1 MNSKPVNYKEAVE
14 YIESIPKFTQK
25 HTQEHTREFLE
36 RLGRPAFDRKVVHVA
51 GTNGKGSVCAYIQ
64 AILEA
69 EGKKT
74 GFFTSPHLISINER
88 IQIGREP
95 IDNEKFYQ
103 VFEHVYDVVKKM
115 EEEGIPHPSYF
126 EFLFGMGLSAF
137 EKSDV
142 EYIVLETGLGG
153 RLDATNA
160 FPCPAL
166 TVITSIS
173 LDHTMILGNTIEQI
187 AAEKAGI
194 IKEGCPV
201 ISYDN
206 TKEVNEVIK
215 NKAKQMHAKVTFV
228 NSAGIRVLQES
239 LNGESFSYRSSDG
252 RWYEK
257 IEIPLL
263 GRHQINN
270 AALALE
276 TLNVIKN
283 YYCISD
289 FQTEDGM
296 RKTIWRGRIEI
307 LEREPMVIC
316 DGAHNPDGAKSL
328 LSFLQN
334 NFTNQRLIYIMG
346 VLSDKDYEQMVQ
358 ILAPAADKIYTVAPD
373 NPRAL
378 SSRELCNCISKYHQN
393 VEERQRLAECLSEVR
408 QKAEKDD
415 VIIICGTLSFQNEL
429 INQ

>member
-1 MNSKPVNYKEAVE
+1 MNYEEAMNF
-14 YIESIPKFTQK
+14 IQNTNKFGSVLGLDNI
-25 HTQEHTREFLE
+25 RELLE
-36 RLGRPAFDRKVVHVA
+36 RLGNPQDQLRVVHIA
-51 GTNGKGSVCAYIQ
+51 GTNGKGSTLAFLAGIFRESGYRAGRYV
-64 AILEA
+64 
-69 EGKKT
+69 
-74 GFFTSPHLISINER
+74 SPASFSYEERFRINEEN
-88 IQIGREP
+88 ISKK
-95 IDNEKFYQ
+95 DLCFYMEKIKN
-103 VFEHVYDVVKKM
+103 VAEEMVKDGLSHPTMFEIETALSFLYFLDKKVDVV
-115 EEEGIPHPSYF
+115 
-126 EFLFGMGLSAF
+126 L
-137 EKSDV
+137 
-142 EYIVLETGLGG
+142 LETGMGG
-153 RLDATNA
+153 RLDATNVVKKPIA
-160 FPCPAL
+160 
-166 TVITSIS
+166 TVIASIGM
-173 LDHTMILGNTIEQI
+173 DHMQFLGDTLEKI
-187 AAEKAGI
+187 ASEKAGI

-263 GRHQINN
+263 GKHQINN

>member
-1 MNSKPVNYKEAVE
+1 MNYEEAMNF
-14 YIESIPKFTQK
+14 IQNTNKFGSVLGLDNI
-25 HTQEHTREFLE
+25 RELLE
-36 RLGRPAFDRKVVHVA
+36 RLGNPQDQLRVVHIA
-51 GTNGKGSVCAYIQ
+51 GTNGKGSTLAFLAGIFRESGYRAGRYV
-64 AILEA
+64 
-69 EGKKT
+69 
-74 GFFTSPHLISINER
+74 SPASFSYEERFRINEEN
-88 IQIGREP
+88 ISKK
-95 IDNEKFYQ
+95 DLCFYMEKIKN
-103 VFEHVYDVVKKM
+103 VAEEMVKDGLSHPTMFEIETALSFLYFLDKKVDVV
-115 EEEGIPHPSYF
+115 F
-126 EFLFGMGLSAF
+126 
-137 EKSDV
+137 V
-142 EYIVLETGLGG
+142 ETGLGG
-153 RLDATNA
+153 RLDATNVVKKPIA
-160 FPCPAL
+160 
-166 TVITSIS
+166 TVIASIGM
-173 LDHTMILGNTIEQI
+173 DHMQFLGDTLEKI
-187 AAEKAGI
+187 ASEKAGI

>member
-1 MNSKPVNYKEAVE
+1 MNYEEAMNF
-14 YIESIPKFTQK
+14 IQNTNKFGSVLGLDNI
-25 HTQEHTREFLE
+25 RELLE
-36 RLGRPAFDRKVVHVA
+36 RLGNPQDQLRVVHIA
-51 GTNGKGSVCAYIQ
+51 GTNGKGSTLAFLAGIFRESGYRAGRYV
-64 AILEA
+64 
-69 EGKKT
+69 
-74 GFFTSPHLISINER
+74 SPASFSYEERFRINEEN
-88 IQIGREP
+88 ISKK
-95 IDNEKFYQ
+95 DLCFYMEKIKN
-103 VFEHVYDVVKKM
+103 VAEEMVKDGLSHPTMFEIETALSFLYFLDKKVDVV
-115 EEEGIPHPSYF
+115 
-126 EFLFGMGLSAF
+126 L
-137 EKSDV
+137 
-142 EYIVLETGLGG
+142 LETGMGG
-153 RLDATNA
+153 RLDATNVVKKPIA
-160 FPCPAL
+160 
-166 TVITSIS
+166 TVIASIGM
-173 LDHTMILGNTIEQI
+173 DHMQFLGDTLEKI
-187 AAEKAGI
+187 ASEKAGI

-393 VEERQRLAECLSEVR
+393 VEERQRLAECFSEVR

>member
-1 MNSKPVNYKEAVE
+1 MNYEEAMNF
-14 YIESIPKFTQK
+14 IQNTNKFGSVLGLDNI
-25 HTQEHTREFLE
+25 RELLE
-36 RLGRPAFDRKVVHVA
+36 RLGNPQDQLRVVHIA
-51 GTNGKGSVCAYIQ
+51 GTNGKGSTLAFLAGIFRESGYRAGRYV
-64 AILEA
+64 
-69 EGKKT
+69 
-74 GFFTSPHLISINER
+74 SPASFSYEERFRINEEN
-88 IQIGREP
+88 ISKK
-95 IDNEKFYQ
+95 DLCFYMEKIKN
-103 VFEHVYDVVKKM
+103 VAEEMVKDGLSHPTMFEIETALSFLYFLDKKVDVV
-115 EEEGIPHPSYF
+115 
-126 EFLFGMGLSAF
+126 L
-137 EKSDV
+137 
-142 EYIVLETGLGG
+142 LETGMGG
-153 RLDATNA
+153 RLDATNVVKKPIA
-160 FPCPAL
+160 
-166 TVITSIS
+166 TVIASIGM
-173 LDHTMILGNTIEQI
+173 DHMQFLGDTLEKI
-187 AAEKAGI
+187 ASEKAGI

-358 ILAPAADKIYTVAPD
+358 ILAPAAGKIYTVAPD

>member
-1 MNSKPVNYKEAVE
+1 MNYEEAMNF
-14 YIESIPKFTQK
+14 IQNTNKFGSVLGLDNI
-25 HTQEHTREFLE
+25 RELLE
-36 RLGRPAFDRKVVHVA
+36 RLGNPQDQLRVVHIA
-51 GTNGKGSVCAYIQ
+51 GTNGKGSTLAFLAGIFRESGYRAGRYV
-64 AILEA
+64 
-69 EGKKT
+69 
-74 GFFTSPHLISINER
+74 SPASFSYEERFRINEEN
-88 IQIGREP
+88 ISKK
-95 IDNEKFYQ
+95 DLCFYMEKIKN
-103 VFEHVYDVVKKM
+103 VAEEMVKDGLSHPTMFEIETALSFLYFLDKKVDVV
-115 EEEGIPHPSYF
+115 
-126 EFLFGMGLSAF
+126 L
-137 EKSDV
+137 
-142 EYIVLETGLGG
+142 LETGMGG
-153 RLDATNA
+153 RLDATNVVKKPIA
-160 FPCPAL
+160 
-166 TVITSIS
+166 TVIASIGM
-173 LDHTMILGNTIEQI
+173 DHMQFLGDTLEKI
-187 AAEKAGI
+187 ASEKAGI

-316 DGAHNPDGAKSL
+316 DGAHNPDGVKSL

-358 ILAPAADKIYTVAPD
+358 ILAPSADKIYTVAPD

>member
-1 MNSKPVNYKEAVE
+1 MNYEEAMNF
-14 YIESIPKFTQK
+14 IQNTNKFGSVLGLDNI
-25 HTQEHTREFLE
+25 RELLE
-36 RLGRPAFDRKVVHVA
+36 RLGNPQDQLRVVHIA
-51 GTNGKGSVCAYIQ
+51 GTNGKGSTLAFLAGIFRESGYRAGRYV
-64 AILEA
+64 
-69 EGKKT
+69 
-74 GFFTSPHLISINER
+74 SPASFSYEERFRINEEN
-88 IQIGREP
+88 ISKK
-95 IDNEKFYQ
+95 DLCFYMEKIKN
-103 VFEHVYDVVKKM
+103 VAEEMVKDGLSHPTMFEIETALSFLYFLDKKVDVV
-115 EEEGIPHPSYF
+115 
-126 EFLFGMGLSAF
+126 L
-137 EKSDV
+137 
-142 EYIVLETGLGG
+142 LETGMGG
-153 RLDATNA
+153 RLDATNVVKKPIA
-160 FPCPAL
+160 
-166 TVITSIS
+166 TVIASIGM
-173 LDHTMILGNTIEQI
+173 DHMQFLGDTLEKI
-187 AAEKAGI
+187 ASEKAGI

-334 NFTNQRLIYIMG
+334 NFTNQQLIYIMG

>member
-1 MNSKPVNYKEAVE
+1 MNYEEAMNF
-14 YIESIPKFTQK
+14 IQNTNKFGSVLGLDNI
-25 HTQEHTREFLE
+25 RELLE
-36 RLGRPAFDRKVVHVA
+36 RLGNPQDQLRVVHIA
-51 GTNGKGSVCAYIQ
+51 GTNGKGSTLAFLAGIFRESGYRAGRYV
-64 AILEA
+64 
-69 EGKKT
+69 
-74 GFFTSPHLISINER
+74 SPASFSYEERFRINEEN
-88 IQIGREP
+88 ISKK
-95 IDNEKFYQ
+95 DLCFYMEKIKN
-103 VFEHVYDVVKKM
+103 VAEEMVKDGLSHPTMFEIETALSFLYFLDKKVDVV
-115 EEEGIPHPSYF
+115 
-126 EFLFGMGLSAF
+126 L
-137 EKSDV
+137 
-142 EYIVLETGLGG
+142 LETGMGG
-153 RLDATNA
+153 RLDATNVVKKPIA
-160 FPCPAL
+160 
-166 TVITSIS
+166 TVIASIGM
-173 LDHTMILGNTIEQI
+173 DHMQFLGDTLEKI
-187 AAEKAGI
+187 ASEKAGI

-228 NSAGIRVLQES
+228 NSAGIKVLQES

>member
-1 MNSKPVNYKEAVE
+1 MNYEEAMNF
-14 YIESIPKFTQK
+14 IQNTNKFGSALGLDNI
-25 HTQEHTREFLE
+25 RELLE
-36 RLGRPAFDRKVVHVA
+36 RLGNPQDQLRVVHIA
-51 GTNGKGSVCAYIQ
+51 GTNGKGSTLAFLAGIFRESGYRAGRYV
-64 AILEA
+64 
-69 EGKKT
+69 
-74 GFFTSPHLISINER
+74 SPASFSYEERFRINEEN
-88 IQIGREP
+88 ISKK
-95 IDNEKFYQ
+95 DLCFYMEKIKN
-103 VFEHVYDVVKKM
+103 VAEEMVKDGLSHPTMFEIETALSFLYFLDKKVDVV
-115 EEEGIPHPSYF
+115 
-126 EFLFGMGLSAF
+126 L
-137 EKSDV
+137 
-142 EYIVLETGLGG
+142 LETGMGG
-153 RLDATNA
+153 RLDATNVVKKPIA
-160 FPCPAL
+160 
-166 TVITSIS
+166 TVIASIGM
-173 LDHTMILGNTIEQI
+173 DHMQFLGDTLEKI
-187 AAEKAGI
+187 ASEKAGI

>member
-1 MNSKPVNYKEAVE
+1 MNYEEAMNFIQNTNKFGSVLGLDNIKEL
-14 YIESIPKFTQK
+14 
-25 HTQEHTREFLE
+25 LE
-36 RLGRPAFDRKVVHVA
+36 RLGNPQDQLKVVHIA
-51 GTNGKGSVCAYIQ
+51 GTNGKGSTLAFLAGIFRESGYRAGRYV
-64 AILEA
+64 
-69 EGKKT
+69 
-74 GFFTSPHLISINER
+74 SPASFSYEERFRINEEN
-88 IQIGREP
+88 ISKK
-95 IDNEKFYQ
+95 DLCFYMEKIKN
-103 VFEHVYDVVKKM
+103 VAEEMVKDGLSHPTMFEIETALSFLYFLDKKVDVV
-115 EEEGIPHPSYF
+115 
-126 EFLFGMGLSAF
+126 L
-137 EKSDV
+137 
-142 EYIVLETGLGG
+142 LETGMGG
-153 RLDATNA
+153 RLDATNVVKKPIA
-160 FPCPAL
+160 
-166 TVITSIS
+166 TVIASIGM
-173 LDHTMILGNTIEQI
+173 DHMQFLGDTLEKI
-187 AAEKAGI
+187 ASEKAGI

-378 SSRELCNCISKYHQN
+378 SSRELCNCISKYHKN

>member
-1 MNSKPVNYKEAVE
+1 MNYEEAMNF
-14 YIESIPKFTQK
+14 IQNTNKFGSVLGLDNI
-25 HTQEHTREFLE
+25 RELLE
-36 RLGRPAFDRKVVHVA
+36 RLGNPQDQLAFLAGIFRESGYRAGRYVSPASFSYEER
-51 GTNGKGSVCAYIQ
+51 
-64 AILEA
+64 
-69 EGKKT
+69 
-74 GFFTSPHLISINER
+74 FRINEEN
-88 IQIGREP
+88 ISKK
-95 IDNEKFYQ
+95 DLCFYMEKIKN
-103 VFEHVYDVVKKM
+103 VAEEMVKDGLSHPTMFEIETALSFLYFLDKKVDVV
-115 EEEGIPHPSYF
+115 
-126 EFLFGMGLSAF
+126 L
-137 EKSDV
+137 
-142 EYIVLETGLGG
+142 LETGMGG
-153 RLDATNA
+153 RLDATNVVKKPIA
-160 FPCPAL
+160 
-166 TVITSIS
+166 TVIASIGM
-173 LDHTMILGNTIEQI
+173 DHMQFLGDTLEKI
-187 AAEKAGI
+187 ASEKAGI

>member
-1 MNSKPVNYKEAVE
+1 MNYEEAMNF
-14 YIESIPKFTQK
+14 IQNTNKFGSVLGLDNI
-25 HTQEHTREFLE
+25 RELLE
-36 RLGRPAFDRKVVHVA
+36 RLGNPQDQLRVVHIA
-51 GTNGKGSVCAYIQ
+51 GTNGKGSTLAFLAGIFRESGYRAGRYV
-64 AILEA
+64 
-69 EGKKT
+69 
-74 GFFTSPHLISINER
+74 SPASFSYEERFRINEEN
-88 IQIGREP
+88 ISKK
-95 IDNEKFYQ
+95 DLCFYMEKIKN
-103 VFEHVYDVVKKM
+103 VAEEMGKDGLSHPTMFEIETALSFLYFLDKKVDVV
-115 EEEGIPHPSYF
+115 
-126 EFLFGMGLSAF
+126 L
-137 EKSDV
+137 
-142 EYIVLETGLGG
+142 LETGMGG
-153 RLDATNA
+153 RLDATNVVKKPIA
-160 FPCPAL
+160 
-166 TVITSIS
+166 TVIASIGM
-173 LDHTMILGNTIEQI
+173 DHMQFLGDTLEKI
-187 AAEKAGI
+187 ASEKAGI

-358 ILAPAADKIYTVAPD
+358 ILAPSADKIYTVAPD

>member
-1 MNSKPVNYKEAVE
+1 MNYEEAMNF
-14 YIESIPKFTQK
+14 IQNTNKFGSVLGLDNI
-25 HTQEHTREFLE
+25 RELLE
-36 RLGRPAFDRKVVHVA
+36 RLGNPQDQLRVVHIA
-51 GTNGKGSVCAYIQ
+51 GTNGKGSTLAFLAGIFRESGYRAGRYV
-64 AILEA
+64 
-69 EGKKT
+69 
-74 GFFTSPHLISINER
+74 SPASFSYEERFRINEEN
-88 IQIGREP
+88 ISKK
-95 IDNEKFYQ
+95 DLCFYMEKIKN
-103 VFEHVYDVVKKM
+103 VAEEMVKDGLSHPTMFEIETALSFLYFLDKKVDVV
-115 EEEGIPHPSYF
+115 
-126 EFLFGMGLSAF
+126 L
-137 EKSDV
+137 
-142 EYIVLETGLGG
+142 LETGMGG
-153 RLDATNA
+153 RLDATNVVKKPIA
-160 FPCPAL
+160 
-166 TVITSIS
+166 TVIASIGM
-173 LDHTMILGNTIEQI
+173 DHMQFLGDILEKI
-187 AAEKAGI
+187 ASEKAGI

>member
-1 MNSKPVNYKEAVE
+1 MNYEEAMNF
-14 YIESIPKFTQK
+14 IQNTNKFGSVLGLDNI
-25 HTQEHTREFLE
+25 RELLE
-36 RLGRPAFDRKVVHVA
+36 RLGNPQDQLRVVHIA
-51 GTNGKGSVCAYIQ
+51 GTNGKGSTLAFLAGIFRESGYRAGRYV
-64 AILEA
+64 
-69 EGKKT
+69 
-74 GFFTSPHLISINER
+74 SPASFYYEERFRINEEN
-88 IQIGREP
+88 ISKK
-95 IDNEKFYQ
+95 DLCFYMEKIKN
-103 VFEHVYDVVKKM
+103 VAEEMVKDGLSHPTMFEIETALSFLYFLDKKVDVV
-115 EEEGIPHPSYF
+115 
-126 EFLFGMGLSAF
+126 L
-137 EKSDV
+137 
-142 EYIVLETGLGG
+142 LETGMGG
-153 RLDATNA
+153 RLDATNVVKKPIA
-160 FPCPAL
+160 
-166 TVITSIS
+166 TVIASIGM
-173 LDHTMILGNTIEQI
+173 DHMQFLGDTLEKI
-187 AAEKAGI
+187 ASEKAGI

-393 VEERQRLAECLSEVR
+393 VEERQRLAECLSKVR

>member
-1 MNSKPVNYKEAVE
+1 MNYEEAMNF
-14 YIESIPKFTQK
+14 IQNTNKFGSVLGLDNI
-25 HTQEHTREFLE
+25 RELLE
-36 RLGRPAFDRKVVHVA
+36 RLGNPQDQLRVVHIA
-51 GTNGKGSVCAYIQ
+51 GTNGKGSTLAFLAGIFRESGYRAGRYV
-64 AILEA
+64 
-69 EGKKT
+69 
-74 GFFTSPHLISINER
+74 SPASFSYEERFRINEEN
-88 IQIGREP
+88 ISKK
-95 IDNEKFYQ
+95 DLCFYMEKIKN
-103 VFEHVYDVVKKM
+103 VAEEMVKDGLSNPTMFEIETALSFLYFLDKKVDVV
-115 EEEGIPHPSYF
+115 
-126 EFLFGMGLSAF
+126 L
-137 EKSDV
+137 
-142 EYIVLETGLGG
+142 LETGMGG
-153 RLDATNA
+153 RLDATNVVKKPIA
-160 FPCPAL
+160 
-166 TVITSIS
+166 TVIASIGM
-173 LDHTMILGNTIEQI
+173 DHMQFLGDTLEKI
-187 AAEKAGI
+187 ASEKAGI

>member
-1 MNSKPVNYKEAVE
+1 MNYEEAMNF
-14 YIESIPKFTQK
+14 IQNTNKFGSVLGLDNI
-25 HTQEHTREFLE
+25 RELLE
-36 RLGRPAFDRKVVHVA
+36 RLGNPQDQLRVVHIA
-51 GTNGKGSVCAYIQ
+51 GTNGKGSTLAFLAGIFRESGYRAGRYV
-64 AILEA
+64 
-69 EGKKT
+69 
-74 GFFTSPHLISINER
+74 SPASFSYEERFRINEEN
-88 IQIGREP
+88 ISKK
-95 IDNEKFYQ
+95 DLCFYMEKIKN
-103 VFEHVYDVVKKM
+103 VAEEMVKDGLSHPTMFEIETALSFLYFLDKKVDVV
-115 EEEGIPHPSYF
+115 
-126 EFLFGMGLSAF
+126 L
-137 EKSDV
+137 
-142 EYIVLETGLGG
+142 LETGMGG
-153 RLDATNA
+153 RLDATNVVKKPIA
-160 FPCPAL
+160 
-166 TVITSIS
+166 TVIASIGM
-173 LDHTMILGNTIEQI
+173 DHMQFLGDTLEKI
-187 AAEKAGI
+187 ASEKAEI

-334 NFTNQRLIYIMG
+334 NFTNQRLIYILG

>member
-1 MNSKPVNYKEAVE
+1 MNYEEAMNF
-14 YIESIPKFTQK
+14 IQNTNKFGSVLGLDNI
-25 HTQEHTREFLE
+25 RELLE
-36 RLGRPAFDRKVVHVA
+36 RLGNPQDQLRVVHIA
-51 GTNGKGSVCAYIQ
+51 GTNGKGSTLAFLAGIFRESGYRAGRYV
-64 AILEA
+64 
-69 EGKKT
+69 
-74 GFFTSPHLISINER
+74 SPASFSYEERFRINEEN
-88 IQIGREP
+88 ISKK
-95 IDNEKFYQ
+95 DLCFYMEKIKN
-103 VFEHVYDVVKKM
+103 VAEEMVKDGLSHPTMFEIETALSFLYFLDKKVDVV
-115 EEEGIPHPSYF
+115 
-126 EFLFGMGLSAF
+126 L
-137 EKSDV
+137 
-142 EYIVLETGLGG
+142 LETGMGG
-153 RLDATNA
+153 RLDATNVVKKPIA
-160 FPCPAL
+160 
-166 TVITSIS
+166 TVIASIGM
-173 LDHTMILGNTIEQI
+173 DHMQFLGDTLEKI
-187 AAEKAGI
+187 ASEKAGI

-316 DGAHNPDGAKSL
+316 DGAHNPDGAKSV

-393 VEERQRLAECLSEVR
+393 VEERQRLAECLREVR

>member
-1 MNSKPVNYKEAVE
+1 MNYEEAMNF
-14 YIESIPKFTQK
+14 IQNTNKFGSVLVLDNI
-25 HTQEHTREFLE
+25 RELLE
-36 RLGRPAFDRKVVHVA
+36 RLGNPQDQLRVVHIA
-51 GTNGKGSVCAYIQ
+51 GTNGKGSTLAFLAGIFRESGYRAGRYV
-64 AILEA
+64 
-69 EGKKT
+69 
-74 GFFTSPHLISINER
+74 SPASFSYEERFRINEEN
-88 IQIGREP
+88 ISKK
-95 IDNEKFYQ
+95 DLCFYMEKIKN
-103 VFEHVYDVVKKM
+103 VAEEMVKDGLSHPTMFEIETALSFLYFLDKKVDVV
-115 EEEGIPHPSYF
+115 
-126 EFLFGMGLSAF
+126 L
-137 EKSDV
+137 
-142 EYIVLETGLGG
+142 LETGMGG
-153 RLDATNA
+153 RLDATNVVKKPIA
-160 FPCPAL
+160 
-166 TVITSIS
+166 TVIASIGM
-173 LDHTMILGNTIEQI
+173 DHMQFLGDTLEKI
-187 AAEKAGI
+187 ASEKAGI

>member
-1 MNSKPVNYKEAVE
+1 MNYEEAMNF
-14 YIESIPKFTQK
+14 IQNTNKFGSVLGLDNI
-25 HTQEHTREFLE
+25 RELLE
-36 RLGRPAFDRKVVHVA
+36 RLGNPQDQLRVVHIA
-51 GTNGKGSVCAYIQ
+51 GTNGKGSTLAFLAGIFRESGYRAGRYV
-64 AILEA
+64 
-69 EGKKT
+69 
-74 GFFTSPHLISINER
+74 SPASFSYEERFRINEEN
-88 IQIGREP
+88 ISKK
-95 IDNEKFYQ
+95 DLCFYMEKIKN
-103 VFEHVYDVVKKM
+103 VAEEMVKDGLSHPTMFEIETALSFLYFLDKKVDVV
-115 EEEGIPHPSYF
+115 
-126 EFLFGMGLSAF
+126 L
-137 EKSDV
+137 
-142 EYIVLETGLGG
+142 LETGMGG
-153 RLDATNA
+153 RLDATNVVKKPIA
-160 FPCPAL
+160 
-166 TVITSIS
+166 TVIASIGM
-173 LDHTMILGNTIEQI
+173 DHMQFLGDTLEKI
-187 AAEKAGI
+187 ASEKAGI

-378 SSRELCNCISKYHQN
+378 SSRKLCNCISKYNQN
-393 VEERQRLAECLSEVR
+393 EEERQRLAECLSEVR

>member
-1 MNSKPVNYKEAVE
+1 MNYEEAMNFIQNTNKIGSVLGLDN
-14 YIESIPKFTQK
+14 I
-25 HTQEHTREFLE
+25 RELLE
-36 RLGRPAFDRKVVHVA
+36 RLGNPQDQLRVVHIA
-51 GTNGKGSVCAYIQ
+51 GTNGKGSTLAFLAGIFRESGYRAGRYV
-64 AILEA
+64 
-69 EGKKT
+69 
-74 GFFTSPHLISINER
+74 SPASFYYEERFRINEEN
-88 IQIGREP
+88 ISKK
-95 IDNEKFYQ
+95 DLCFYMEKIKN
-103 VFEHVYDVVKKM
+103 VAEEMVKDGLSHPTMFEIETALSFLYFLDKKVDVV
-115 EEEGIPHPSYF
+115 
-126 EFLFGMGLSAF
+126 L
-137 EKSDV
+137 
-142 EYIVLETGLGG
+142 LETGMGG
-153 RLDATNA
+153 RLDATNVVKKPIA
-160 FPCPAL
+160 
-166 TVITSIS
+166 TVIASIGM
-173 LDHTMILGNTIEQI
+173 DHMQFLGDTLEKI
-187 AAEKAGI
+187 ASEKAGI

>member
-1 MNSKPVNYKEAVE
+1 MNYEEAMNF
-14 YIESIPKFTQK
+14 IQNTNKFGSVLGLDNI
-25 HTQEHTREFLE
+25 RELLK
-36 RLGRPAFDRKVVHVA
+36 RLGNPQDQLKVVHIA
-51 GTNGKGSVCAYIQ
+51 GTNGKGSTLAFLAGVFRESGYRAGRYV
-64 AILEA
+64 
-69 EGKKT
+69 
-74 GFFTSPHLISINER
+74 SPASFSYEERFRINEEN
-88 IQIGREP
+88 ISKK
-95 IDNEKFYQ
+95 DLCFYMEKIKNIAEEMVQ
-103 VFEHVYDVVKKM
+103 DGLSHPTMFELETALSFLYFLDKKVDVV
-115 EEEGIPHPSYF
+115 
-126 EFLFGMGLSAF
+126 L
-137 EKSDV
+137 
-142 EYIVLETGLGG
+142 LETGMGG
-153 RLDATNA
+153 RLDATNVVKKPIA
-160 FPCPAL
+160 
-166 TVITSIS
+166 TVIASIGM
-173 LDHTMILGNTIEQI
+173 DHMQFLGDTLEKI
-187 AAEKAGI
+187 ASEKAGI
-194 IKEGCPV
+194 IKKGCPV

-215 NKAKQMHAKVTFV
+215 KQAEKMHAKAVFV
-228 NSAGIRVLQES
+228 NSSGIRVIKES
-239 LNGESFSYRSSDG
+239 LEGESFSYRSSDG

-334 NFTNQRLIYIMG
+334 NFTNRRLIYIMG

-378 SSRELCNCISKYHQN
+378 SSKELCSCVSKYHQD
-393 VEERQRLAECLSEVR
+393 VEERQRLSECLREVK
-408 QKAEKDD
+408 QKADKDD

>member
-1 MNSKPVNYKEAVE
+1 MNYEEAMNF
-14 YIESIPKFTQK
+14 IQNTNKFGSVLGLDNI
-25 HTQEHTREFLE
+25 RELLE
-36 RLGRPAFDRKVVHVA
+36 RLGNPQDQLRVVHIA
-51 GTNGKGSVCAYIQ
+51 GTNGKGSTLAFLAGIFRESGYRAGRYV
-64 AILEA
+64 
-69 EGKKT
+69 
-74 GFFTSPHLISINER
+74 SPASFYYEERFRINEEN
-88 IQIGREP
+88 ISKK
-95 IDNEKFYQ
+95 DLCFYMEKIKN
-103 VFEHVYDVVKKM
+103 VAEEMVKDGLSHPTMFEIETALSFLYFLDKKVDVV
-115 EEEGIPHPSYF
+115 
-126 EFLFGMGLSAF
+126 L
-137 EKSDV
+137 
-142 EYIVLETGLGG
+142 LETGMGG
-153 RLDATNA
+153 RLDATNVVKKPIA
-160 FPCPAL
+160 
-166 TVITSIS
+166 TVIASIGM
-173 LDHTMILGNTIEQI
+173 DHMQFLGDTLEKI
-187 AAEKAGI
+187 ASEKAGI

-358 ILAPAADKIYTVAPD
+358 ILAPSADKIYTVAPD

>member
-1 MNSKPVNYKEAVE
+1 MNYEEAMNF
-14 YIESIPKFTQK
+14 IQNTNKFGSVLGLDNI
-25 HTQEHTREFLE
+25 RELLE
-36 RLGRPAFDRKVVHVA
+36 RLGNPQDQLRVVHIA
-51 GTNGKGSVCAYIQ
+51 GTNGKGSTLAFLAGIFRESGYRAGRYV
-64 AILEA
+64 
-69 EGKKT
+69 
-74 GFFTSPHLISINER
+74 SPASFSYEERFRINEEN
-88 IQIGREP
+88 ISKK
-95 IDNEKFYQ
+95 DLCFYMEKIKN
-103 VFEHVYDVVKKM
+103 VAEEMVKDGLSHPTMFEIETALSFLYFLDKKVDVV
-115 EEEGIPHPSYF
+115 
-126 EFLFGMGLSAF
+126 L
-137 EKSDV
+137 
-142 EYIVLETGLGG
+142 LETGMGG
-153 RLDATNA
+153 RLDATNVVKKPIA
-160 FPCPAL
+160 
-166 TVITSIS
+166 TVIASIGM
-173 LDHTMILGNTIEQI
+173 DHMQFLGDTLEKI
-187 AAEKAGI
+187 ASEKAGI

-228 NSAGIRVLQES
+228 NSAGIRVLRES

>member
-1 MNSKPVNYKEAVE
+1 MNYEEAMNF
-14 YIESIPKFTQK
+14 IQNTNKFGSVLGLDNI
-25 HTQEHTREFLE
+25 RELLE
-36 RLGRPAFDRKVVHVA
+36 RLGNPQDQLRVVHIA
-51 GTNGKGSVCAYIQ
+51 GTNGKGSTLAFLAGVFRESGYRAGRYV
-64 AILEA
+64 
-69 EGKKT
+69 
-74 GFFTSPHLISINER
+74 SPASFSYEERFRINEEN
-88 IQIGREP
+88 ISKK
-95 IDNEKFYQ
+95 DLCFYMEKIKN
-103 VFEHVYDVVKKM
+103 VAEEMVKDGLSHPTMFEIETALSFLYFLDKKVDVV
-115 EEEGIPHPSYF
+115 
-126 EFLFGMGLSAF
+126 L
-137 EKSDV
+137 
-142 EYIVLETGLGG
+142 LETGMGG
-153 RLDATNA
+153 RLDATNVVKKPIA
-160 FPCPAL
+160 
-166 TVITSIS
+166 TVIASIGM
-173 LDHTMILGNTIEQI
+173 DHMQFLGDTLEKI
-187 AAEKAGI
+187 ASEKAGI

-393 VEERQRLAECLSEVR
+393 VEERQRLAECFSEVR

>member
-1 MNSKPVNYKEAVE
+1 MNYEEAKNF
-14 YIESIPKFTQK
+14 IQNTNKFGSVLGLDNI
-25 HTQEHTREFLE
+25 RELLE
-36 RLGRPAFDRKVVHVA
+36 RLGNPQDQLRVVHIA
-51 GTNGKGSVCAYIQ
+51 GTNGKGSTLAFLAGIFRESGYRAGRYV
-64 AILEA
+64 
-69 EGKKT
+69 
-74 GFFTSPHLISINER
+74 SPASFSYEERFRINEEN
-88 IQIGREP
+88 ISKK
-95 IDNEKFYQ
+95 DLCFYMEKIKN
-103 VFEHVYDVVKKM
+103 VAEEMVKDGLSHPTMFEIETALSFLYFLDKKVDVV
-115 EEEGIPHPSYF
+115 
-126 EFLFGMGLSAF
+126 L
-137 EKSDV
+137 
-142 EYIVLETGLGG
+142 LETGMGG
-153 RLDATNA
+153 RLDATNVVKKPIA
-160 FPCPAL
+160 
-166 TVITSIS
+166 TVIASIGM
-173 LDHTMILGNTIEQI
+173 DHMQFLGDTLEKI
-187 AAEKAGI
+187 ASEKAGI

>member
-1 MNSKPVNYKEAVE
+1 MNYEEAMNF
-14 YIESIPKFTQK
+14 IQNTNKFGSVLGLDNI
-25 HTQEHTREFLE
+25 RELLE
-36 RLGRPAFDRKVVHVA
+36 RLGNPQDQLRVVHIA
-51 GTNGKGSVCAYIQ
+51 GTNGKGSTLAFLAGIFRESGYRAGRYV
-64 AILEA
+64 
-69 EGKKT
+69 
-74 GFFTSPHLISINER
+74 SPASFSYEERFRINEEN
-88 IQIGREP
+88 ISKK
-95 IDNEKFYQ
+95 DLCFYMEKIKN
-103 VFEHVYDVVKKM
+103 VAEEMVKDGLSHPTMFEIETALSFLYFLDKKVDVV
-115 EEEGIPHPSYF
+115 
-126 EFLFGMGLSAF
+126 L
-137 EKSDV
+137 
-142 EYIVLETGLGG
+142 LETGMGG
-153 RLDATNA
+153 RLDATNVVKKPIA
-160 FPCPAL
+160 
-166 TVITSIS
+166 TVIASIGM
-173 LDHTMILGNTIEQI
+173 DHMQFLGDTLEKI
-187 AAEKAGI
+187 ASEKAGI

-429 INQ
+429 IN

>member
-1 MNSKPVNYKEAVE
+1 MNYEEAMNF
-14 YIESIPKFTQK
+14 IQNTNKFGSVLGLDNI
-25 HTQEHTREFLE
+25 RELLE
-36 RLGRPAFDRKVVHVA
+36 RLGNPQDQLRVVHIA
-51 GTNGKGSVCAYIQ
+51 GTNGKGSTLAFLAGIFRESGYRAGRYV
-64 AILEA
+64 
-69 EGKKT
+69 
-74 GFFTSPHLISINER
+74 SPASFSYEERFRINEEN
-88 IQIGREP
+88 ISKK
-95 IDNEKFYQ
+95 DLCFYMEKIKN
-103 VFEHVYDVVKKM
+103 VAEEMVKDGLSHPTMFEIETALSFLYFLVKKVDVV
-115 EEEGIPHPSYF
+115 
-126 EFLFGMGLSAF
+126 L
-137 EKSDV
+137 
-142 EYIVLETGLGG
+142 LETGMGG
-153 RLDATNA
+153 RLDATNVVKKPIA
-160 FPCPAL
+160 
-166 TVITSIS
+166 TVIASIGM
-173 LDHTMILGNTIEQI
+173 DHMQFLGDTLEKI
-187 AAEKAGI
+187 ASEKAGI

>member
-1 MNSKPVNYKEAVE
+1 MNYEEAMNF
-14 YIESIPKFTQK
+14 IQNTNKFGSVLGLDNI
-25 HTQEHTREFLE
+25 RELLE
-36 RLGRPAFDRKVVHVA
+36 RLGNPQDQLRVVHIA
-51 GTNGKGSVCAYIQ
+51 GTNGKGSTLAFLAGIFRESGYRAGRYV
-64 AILEA
+64 
-69 EGKKT
+69 
-74 GFFTSPHLISINER
+74 SPASFSYEERFRINEEN
-88 IQIGREP
+88 ISKK
-95 IDNEKFYQ
+95 DLCFYMEKIKN
-103 VFEHVYDVVKKM
+103 VAEEMVKDGLSHPTMFEIETALSFLYFLDKKVDVV
-115 EEEGIPHPSYF
+115 
-126 EFLFGMGLSAF
+126 L
-137 EKSDV
+137 
-142 EYIVLETGLGG
+142 LETGMGG
-153 RLDATNA
+153 RLDATNVVKKPIA
-160 FPCPAL
+160 
-166 TVITSIS
+166 TVIASIGM
-173 LDHTMILGNTIEQI
+173 DHMQFLGDTLEKI
-187 AAEKAGI
+187 ASEKAGI

-378 SSRELCNCISKYHQN
+378 SSRELCICISKYHQN

>member
-1 MNSKPVNYKEAVE
+1 MNYEEAMNF
-14 YIESIPKFTQK
+14 IQNTNKFGSVLGLDNI
-25 HTQEHTREFLE
+25 RELLE
-36 RLGRPAFDRKVVHVA
+36 RLGNPQDQLRVVHIA
-51 GTNGKGSVCAYIQ
+51 GTNGNGSTLAFLAGIFRESGYRAGRFV
-64 AILEA
+64 
-69 EGKKT
+69 
-74 GFFTSPHLISINER
+74 SPASLYYEERFRINEEN
-88 IQIGREP
+88 ISKK
-95 IDNEKFYQ
+95 DLCFYMEKIKN
-103 VFEHVYDVVKKM
+103 VAEEMVKDGLSHPTMFEIETALSFLYFLDKKVDVV
-115 EEEGIPHPSYF
+115 
-126 EFLFGMGLSAF
+126 L
-137 EKSDV
+137 
-142 EYIVLETGLGG
+142 LETGMGG
-153 RLDATNA
+153 RLDATNVVKKPIA
-160 FPCPAL
+160 
-166 TVITSIS
+166 TVIASIGM
-173 LDHTMILGNTIEQI
+173 DHMQFLGDTLEKI
-187 AAEKAGI
+187 ASEKAGI

-393 VEERQRLAECLSEVR
+393 VEERQRLAECLSKVR

>member
-1 MNSKPVNYKEAVE
+1 MNYEEVMNF
-14 YIESIPKFTQK
+14 IQNTNKFGSVLGLDNI
-25 HTQEHTREFLE
+25 RELLE
-36 RLGRPAFDRKVVHVA
+36 RLGNPQDQLRVVHIA
-51 GTNGKGSVCAYIQ
+51 GTNGKGSTLAFLAGIFRESGYRAGRYV
-64 AILEA
+64 
-69 EGKKT
+69 
-74 GFFTSPHLISINER
+74 SPASFSYEERFRINEEN
-88 IQIGREP
+88 ISKK
-95 IDNEKFYQ
+95 DLCFYMEKIKN
-103 VFEHVYDVVKKM
+103 VAEEMVKDGLSNPTMFEIETALSFLYFLDKKVDVV
-115 EEEGIPHPSYF
+115 
-126 EFLFGMGLSAF
+126 L
-137 EKSDV
+137 
-142 EYIVLETGLGG
+142 LETGMGG
-153 RLDATNA
+153 RLDATNVVKKPIA
-160 FPCPAL
+160 
-166 TVITSIS
+166 TVIASIGM
-173 LDHTMILGNTIEQI
+173 DHMQFLGDTLEKI
-187 AAEKAGI
+187 ASEKAGI

>member
-1 MNSKPVNYKEAVE
+1 MNYEEAMNF
-14 YIESIPKFTQK
+14 IQNTNKFGSVLGLDNI
-25 HTQEHTREFLE
+25 RELLE
-36 RLGRPAFDRKVVHVA
+36 RLGNPQDQLRVVHIA
-51 GTNGKGSVCAYIQ
+51 GTNGKGSTLAFLAGIFRESGYRAGRYV
-64 AILEA
+64 
-69 EGKKT
+69 
-74 GFFTSPHLISINER
+74 SPASFCYEERFRINEEN
-88 IQIGREP
+88 ISKE
-95 IDNEKFYQ
+95 DLCFYMEKIKN
-103 VFEHVYDVVKKM
+103 VAEEMVKDGLSHPTMFEIETALSFLYFLDKKVDVV
-115 EEEGIPHPSYF
+115 
-126 EFLFGMGLSAF
+126 L
-137 EKSDV
+137 
-142 EYIVLETGLGG
+142 LETGMGG
-153 RLDATNA
+153 RLDATNVVKKPIA
-160 FPCPAL
+160 
-166 TVITSIS
+166 TVIASIGM
-173 LDHTMILGNTIEQI
+173 DHMQFLGDTLEKI
-187 AAEKAGI
+187 ASEKAGI

>member
-1 MNSKPVNYKEAVE
+1 MNYEEAMNF
-14 YIESIPKFTQK
+14 IQNTNKFGSVLGLDNI
-25 HTQEHTREFLE
+25 RELLE
-36 RLGRPAFDRKVVHVA
+36 RLGNPQDQLRVVHIA
-51 GTNGKGSVCAYIQ
+51 GTNGKGSTLAFLAGIFRESGYRAGRYV
-64 AILEA
+64 
-69 EGKKT
+69 
-74 GFFTSPHLISINER
+74 SPASFSYEERFRINEEN
-88 IQIGREP
+88 ISKK
-95 IDNEKFYQ
+95 DLCFYMEKIKN
-103 VFEHVYDVVKKM
+103 VAEEMVKDGLSHPTMFEIETALSFLYFLDKKVDVV
-115 EEEGIPHPSYF
+115 
-126 EFLFGMGLSAF
+126 L
-137 EKSDV
+137 
-142 EYIVLETGLGG
+142 LETGMGG
-153 RLDATNA
+153 RLDATNVVKKPIA
-160 FPCPAL
+160 
-166 TVITSIS
+166 TVIASIGM
-173 LDHTMILGNTIEQI
+173 DHMQFLGDTLEKI
-187 AAEKAGI
+187 ASEKAGI

-228 NSAGIRVLQES
+228 NSAGIRVFQES

-358 ILAPAADKIYTVAPD
+358 ILAPSADKIYTVAPD

>member
-1 MNSKPVNYKEAVE
+1 MNYEEAMNF
-14 YIESIPKFTQK
+14 IQNTNKFGSVLGLDNI
-25 HTQEHTREFLE
+25 RELLE
-36 RLGRPAFDRKVVHVA
+36 RLGNPQDQLRVVHIA
-51 GTNGKGSVCAYIQ
+51 GTNGKGSTLAFLAGIFRESGYRAGRYV
-64 AILEA
+64 
-69 EGKKT
+69 
-74 GFFTSPHLISINER
+74 SPASFSYEERFRINEEN
-88 IQIGREP
+88 ISKK
-95 IDNEKFYQ
+95 DLCFYMEKIKN
-103 VFEHVYDVVKKM
+103 VAEEMVKDGLSNPTMFEIETALSFLYFLDKKVDVV
-115 EEEGIPHPSYF
+115 
-126 EFLFGMGLSAF
+126 L
-137 EKSDV
+137 
-142 EYIVLETGLGG
+142 LETGMGG
-153 RLDATNA
+153 RLDATNVVKKPIA
-160 FPCPAL
+160 
-166 TVITSIS
+166 TVIASIGM
-173 LDHTMILGNTIEQI
+173 DHMQFLGDTLEKI
-187 AAEKAGI
+187 ASEKAGI

-378 SSRELCNCISKYHQN
+378 SSRKLCNCISKYHQN